1 MRSIPKSTRRLSRR
15 RVLLSSCLAG
25 ALALAVTS
33 TLTAAAPAGSEV
45 IRTRLYPIF
54 AVPGYGSIWVGAHH
68 GVVVYRINPATNKIV
83 KTVSIH
89 ATSCGQPAV
98 GAGSVFVPDCIDEGG
113 ETLQIDAMTNKV
125 VRKLPG
131 GGPVFGYGSVWI
143 PNHAGKAVLRIDP
156 RSGVV
161 LARISVMVSGVA
173 GESCL
178 GVAGGGSLWI
188 GSDGDKTVTRID
200 TATNTVTAV
209 IPLAGAASGTSPG
222 QGYAGGCEMAYAG
235 GKAWYGNPAGI
246 FEIDAATNTA
256 TLLPIRIGN
265 LAKWGDIVMTAG
277 AGSVWARTSGDS
289 VTRIDP
295 ATGNV
300 IRTYPATGGGGGMSV
315 AYNSLWIA
323 NAGADSTWREPL
335 G

>member
-1 MRSIPKSTRRLSRR
+1 MTSIPTTTRRLPRR
-15 RVLLSSCLAG
+15 RVLLSSLLAG

-33 TLTAAAPAGSEV
+33 TLTAAAPPGSKA

-68 GVVVYRINPATNKIV
+68 GVVVYRISPATNKIV
-83 KTVSIH
+83 KTVFIH

-113 ETLQIDAMTNKV
+113 DTLQVDARTNKV

-161 LARISVMVSGVA
+161 LARISVTVSGVA
-173 GESCL
+173 AESCL
-178 GVAGGGSLWI
+178 GMAGGGSVWI
-188 GSDGDKTVTRID
+188 GSDADKTVTRID
-200 TATNTVTAV
+200 AGTNTVTAV
-209 IPLAGAASGTSPG
+209 IPLPGSASVSSPH
-222 QGYAGGCEMAYAG
+222 QGYAGGCEMAFAG

-246 FEIDAATNTA
+246 FEVDAATNAA
-256 TLLPIRIGN
+256 TLLPIKIGN
-265 LAKWGDIVMTAG
+265 LAKWGDIVMTSG
-277 AGSVWARTSGDS
+277 AGSVWARTSGNA

-315 AYNSLWIA
+315 AYGSLWVA